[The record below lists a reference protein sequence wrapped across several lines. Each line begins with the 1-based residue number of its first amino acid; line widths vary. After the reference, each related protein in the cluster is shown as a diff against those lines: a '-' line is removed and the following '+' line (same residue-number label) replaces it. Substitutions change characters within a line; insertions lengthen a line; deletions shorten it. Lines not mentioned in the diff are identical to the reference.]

1 MIHAASVH
9 TVSFCILAHGFSF
22 DIPFPEICAVAFK
35 YRFEAVVQKRQVLF
49 ENIKVRFTGY
59 ADIPFLCH
67 AQIVS
72 AQINLVI
79 GAEIFCIVGVGF
91 GTTESARLICEQVLI
106 LRCLL
111 SDGAAEPAVDEILD
125 VGIRNS
131 DLRLTDELIY
141 PIAVY
146 FNHLTEGLLGHRED
160 LILVGIKPF
169 MVYKHLFPG
178 IRVGNGSDN
187 VNVFVIVPLVE
198 AGKYS
203 SVVLL
208 SHRRSFRFFL
218 VYHFLPFL

>member
-1 MIHAASVH
+1 MIHTATVH
-9 TVSFCILAHGFSF
+9 LMGFSILAHGFSF

-72 AQINLVI
+72 AQIELVI
-79 GAEIFCIVGVGF
+79 DAEIFCEIGIGF
-91 GTTESARLICEQVLI
+91 GATESAGLICEQVFI

-125 VGIRNS
+125 VGVRNFE
-131 DLRLTDELIY
+131 LRLTGKLIH
-141 PIAVY
+141 PFAVY
-146 FNHLTEGLLGHRED
+146 FNHLTEGLLGHRVIFTLAGVD
-160 LILVGIKPF
+160 PF
-169 MVYKHLFPG
+169 MEDDYLTAG
-178 IRVGNGSDN
+178 IYVGNDSDN
-187 VNVFVIVPLVE
+187 VNLFVIVPLVK
-198 AGKYS
+198 AGEYS
-203 SVVLL
+203 SVMLL

-218 VYHFLPFL
+218 